1 MQLTEAERLKIL
13 TEFQRLGS
21 KRGVAK
27 ALGISVNTVTM
38 WLTRFSQHG
47 TVRNMKQSGRP
58 RLMSTP
64 ARAEAVKRLL
74 GSEGPTT
81 QAVATALHADGFTG
95 SVVSRSTLVRAAKLH
110 ARSNGKLI
118 HCVRGLPK
126 KSLTHDTKT
135 KRMAWAQKYRKL
147 NWAHVMFTDRKRFEF
162 KYPGMKAT
170 THKWVEKGTRHEMY
184 KVNHGMGLNLYAGVT
199 RYGLTAAHIVTGT
212 SAHKT
217 KYKNQKGMAAR
228 NITTRE
234 YCDVMT
240 TTLLPE
246 GKRLFS
252 CNGISSWTFQQDN
265 DPTHKLAPAHVAAWN
280 ARNASAV
287 KVMEWPPNSPDL
299 SPIENIWAYV
309 DAKVQGAGCKTFIE
323 FKEAVLRELRSV
335 PKGMIAKLYGSM
347 RQRVEAV
354 VSLDGGKTKY

>member
-1 MQLTEAERLKIL
+1 
-13 TEFQRLGS
+13 
-21 KRGVAK
+21 
-27 ALGISVNTVTM
+27 
-38 WLTRFSQHG
+38 
-47 TVRNMKQSGRP
+47 
-58 RLMSTP
+58 
-64 ARAEAVKRLL
+64 
-74 GSEGPTT
+74 
-81 QAVATALHADGFTG
+81 
-95 SVVSRSTLVRAAKLH
+95 
-110 ARSNGKLI
+110 
-118 HCVRGLPK
+118 
-126 KSLTHDTKT
+126 
-135 KRMAWAQKYRKL
+135 
-147 NWAHVMFTDRKRFEF
+147 
-162 KYPGMKAT
+162 
-170 THKWVEKGTRHEMY
+170 
-184 KVNHGMGLNLYAGVT
+184 
-199 RYGLTAAHIVTGT
+199 
-212 SAHKT
+212 
-217 KYKNQKGMAAR
+217 
-228 NITTRE
+228 
-234 YCDVMT
+234 MT

-323 FKEAVLRELRSV
+323 FKEAVLRELRNV

>member
-1 MQLTEAERLKIL
+1 MLIGCLPCQQRRLPFSLRIMQLTEAERLKFL

-47 TVRNMKQSGRP
+47 TVRNMKQNGRP

-110 ARSNGKLI
+110 ARSNGKPI

-170 THKWVEKGTRHEMY
+170 THKCLEKGTRHEMY

-199 RYGLTAAHIVTGT
+199 RYGLTVAHIVTGT

-217 KYKNQKGMAAR
+217 QYKNQKGMAAR

-234 YCDVMT
+234 Y
-240 TTLLPE
+240 
-246 GKRLFS
+246 
-252 CNGISSWTFQQDN
+252 
-265 DPTHKLAPAHVAAWN
+265 
-280 ARNASAV
+280 
-287 KVMEWPPNSPDL
+287 
-299 SPIENIWAYV
+299 
-309 DAKVQGAGCKTFIE
+309 
-323 FKEAVLRELRSV
+323 
-335 PKGMIAKLYGSM
+335 
-347 RQRVEAV
+347 
-354 VSLDGGKTKY
+354 